1 MVKKSKIIYEPS
13 EKLKKRRKE
22 RRGTVKEKAEPA
34 VEKEYEKEKRGR
46 REGRGE
52 GDGRRYTADRCSDD
66 IPVKGRSL
74 YIGKIADTKFEEM
87 ISVLKYKEV

>member
-1 MVKKSKIIYEPS
+1 MAKKPKITYEPS

-22 RRGTVKEKAEPA
+22 RRGTVKEKAEK
-34 VEKEYEKEKRGR
+34 VDREEHEDMKRD
-46 REGRGE
+46 RGE
-52 GDGRRYTADRCSDD
+52 GDGRRYTADRCFDD

-87 ISVLKYKEV
+87 ISILKYKEV